1 MLRIRLE
8 LGYRG
13 TAYYGWAR
21 QPDVVSV
28 QETLEEALFRVTRF
42 EGLHT
47 VVAGRTDTGVH
58 ARRQVVHFDVPE
70 ALWLKTPGRS
80 DRTPEATVLYKVNKI
95 LPTDIVLYDV
105 RRAPEGFDA
114 RFSALDR
121 TYKYRI
127 ADSIAV
133 RDPLRTD
140 SVLWHNF
147 ALDLDR
153 MNEAALPLLGLHDF
167 AAFCKARPGATTIR
181 ELKQLTWTR
190 PQTGA
195 DAGLA
200 VATIVSDAFCH
211 NMVRALVGAV
221 LVVGDGQKDVDW
233 PTWMLNSRSR
243 RHSSA
248 VLPACGLTLQ
258 EVQYPADDQLAARA
272 AEVRAMRMDEF

>member
-58 ARRQVVHFDVPE
+58 ARRQVAHFDVPE

-147 ALDLDR
+147 ALDLNR

-272 AEVRAMRMDEF
+272 AAVRAMRMDEI

>member
-28 QETLEEALFRVTRF
+28 QQTVEEALFRVTRF

-58 ARRQVVHFDVPE
+58 ARRQVIHFDVPE
-70 ALWLKTPGRS
+70 ELWLKTPGRS
-80 DRTPEATVLYKVNKI
+80 NRTPEATVQYKINKI
-95 LPTDIVLYDV
+95 LPTDIVVYDV
-105 RRAPEGFDA
+105 RRAAPGFDA

-127 ADSIAV
+127 ADTVAA

-147 ALDLDR
+147 ALDISL
-153 MNEAALPLLGLHDF
+153 MNEAAQPLLGLHDF

-221 LVVGDGQKDVDW
+221 IVVGDGQKPVGW
-233 PTWMLNSRSR
+233 PKVMLDSRSR
-243 RHSSA
+243 KDSSA
-248 VLPACGLTLQ
+248 VLPACGLTLHD
-258 EVQYPADDQLAARA
+258 VQYPADDQLAARA
-272 AEVRAMRMDEF
+272 QAVRAMRMEEF